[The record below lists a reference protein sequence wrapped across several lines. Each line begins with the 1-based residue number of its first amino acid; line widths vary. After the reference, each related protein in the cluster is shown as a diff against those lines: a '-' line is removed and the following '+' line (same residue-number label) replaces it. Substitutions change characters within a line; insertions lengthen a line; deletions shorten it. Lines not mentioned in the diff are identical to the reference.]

1 MQNTKLKTKKSVD
14 RLSKIIKAGLEV
26 FLEKG
31 FEATSLN
38 EVIEKSG
45 GSLSTIYNYFD
56 NKESFFKAVM
66 DENSKIFRR
75 KFEDKL
81 KLNDSTDIRE
91 YLIKFGEIYLNIM
104 FNPKIIKFYR
114 LMLSDILRDNIT
126 PHGRIFLKNGLI
138 GVNEIL
144 DDFFLKNIYKFKCKN
159 HHKLGVFFCFML
171 REPYFCNAMFFG
183 EKIDKTKQT
192 EQIQEI
198 VDLFLNGHLK

>member
-1 MQNTKLKTKKSVD
+1 MQNTKPKTKKSVD
-14 RLSKIIKAGLEV
+14 RLSKIIKAGLKV

-45 GSLSTIYNYFD
+45 GSLSTIYNYFY

-75 KFEDKL
+75 KFEYKL

-91 YLIKFGEIYLNIM
+91 YLTKFGEIYLNIM

-126 PHGRIFLKNGLI
+126 PHERIFLKNGLI

-144 DDFFLKNIYKFKCKN
+144 DDFF
-159 HHKLGVFFCFML
+159 
-171 REPYFCNAMFFG
+171 
-183 EKIDKTKQT
+183 
-192 EQIQEI
+192 
-198 VDLFLNGHLK
+198 